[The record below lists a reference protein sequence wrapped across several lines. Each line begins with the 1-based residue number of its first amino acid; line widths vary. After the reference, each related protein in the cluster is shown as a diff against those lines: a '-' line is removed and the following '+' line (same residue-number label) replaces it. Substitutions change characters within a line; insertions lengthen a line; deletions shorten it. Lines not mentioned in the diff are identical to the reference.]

1 MTAAAFRRSLLVPE
15 VIQTSSMDCGPASL
29 KALFEGCGI
38 DVDYDR
44 LRSACLTDVDGS
56 SIDVLEDVAGELGL
70 DAQQTMIPADHLF
83 TEEAEAL
90 PALVVVRL
98 PNGNTHFVI
107 LWRRHGPVVQVMDPS
122 SRRRWPRVETLRRE
136 LFIHTMAFAAARW
149 RRWAERNAFHAP
161 VLRRI
166 LELGVAPAAAAA
178 LVAEATSASGWFQL
192 AALDAATRFAHMLV
206 DARALARGAEAERV
220 LRETVARAVANGAG
234 GWSESIPE
242 PCWSAYPIAADAA
255 GERLAYRGAVLVR
268 VRGLRAPG
276 TEQRRAT
283 ISIPPQE
290 QRRSPLLRLL
300 AMLRRDA
307 RPEVAVAA
315 GGVALAGIAGI
326 VEAMLYRGMLAF
338 AEASSVRLQRAA
350 LIGALLMFAV
360 TMIVIDSAVAA
371 AVLRAGRRLEARLRI
386 AFLRKLPRLTES
398 YLQTRLSSDMA
409 ERCHN
414 VSALRRLSAVATQG
428 GAALCRLVFV
438 TAALC
443 AIAPEAAGL
452 AIAATL
458 LALAIPFAAHPFLS
472 ERDLRART
480 HAGALF
486 RFHLDAL
493 LGVVPLR
500 SHGAAKPFRMQ
511 HGELLQHWS
520 GAAMK
525 RLTTATFVD
534 TLQTAAGLGLAAA
547 LVVQHMQLRG
557 SAGSGLLLVYWALAV
572 PGAAT
577 AVAASLKLLPAYR
590 NIGGRLLEVLDA
602 PEAEVEPSVILSR
615 ADGEGPSGVARE
627 KVLRSAQD
635 DTAGVTIALRDV
647 SVQAAGHG
655 ILDRVTLDVAPGEHV
670 AIVGPSGAG
679 KSTLVGLL
687 LGWHRAV
694 SGTIAVDGAPLDD
707 ALLQLLRPATA
718 WLDPAVQLW
727 NTSLQANLQYGND
740 ETGAALGPVLARAEL
755 LSVVE
760 TFDEG
765 LQTPLGEGGGLVSGG
780 EGQRVRFGRA
790 LLRRGVRLA
799 ILDEPFRGL
808 DVARRDLLLA
818 RARETWSAATL
829 LCITHDMH
837 EARSFARV
845 LVVDRG
851 RIVEDGAPEELA
863 ANPGS
868 RFAQLLAEQQRVHE
882 RIRGS
887 AEWRR
892 FRLAGGSLTEER
904 E

>member
-83 TEEAEAL
+83 TEEAGAL

-178 LVAEATSASGWFQL
+178 LVSEATSGPGWFQL

-220 LRETVARAVANGAG
+220 LRETVARAVTNGAER
-234 GWSESIPE
+234 WSESIPE
-242 PCWSAYPIAADAA
+242 PCWSAYPIGPDAA
-255 GERLAYRGAVLVR
+255 GEERLAYRGAVLVR

-290 QRRSPLLRLL
+290 QRRSPLLRLF
-300 AMLRRDA
+300 AMLRKDA

-315 GGVALAGIAGI
+315 GGVALAGLAGI

-360 TMIVIDSAVAA
+360 TMIVIDSAIAA

-414 VSALRRLSAVATQG
+414 VSALRRLSVVATQG

-458 LALAIPFAAHPFLS
+458 IALAIPFVAHPFLS

-547 LVVQHMQLRG
+547 LVVGHMQLRG

-602 PEAEVEPSVILSR
+602 PEAEVE
-615 ADGEGPSGVARE
+615 DGTGGAAARWAE
-627 KVLRSAQD
+627 AHRSTG
-635 DTAGVTIALRDV
+635 TAIALREV

-655 ILDRVTLDVAPGEHV
+655 ILDRVTLDIAPGEHV

-687 LGWHRAV
+687 LGWHRPV
-694 SGTIAVDGAPLDD
+694 SGTIAVDGTPLDD
-707 ALLQLLRPATA
+707 ALVQRLRRDTA
-718 WLDPAVQLW
+718 WIDPAVQLW

-740 ETGAALGPVLARAEL
+740 EAGAALGPVLERAEL

-808 DVARRDLLLA
+808 DVGRRDLLLA
-818 RARETWSAATL
+818 RARDTWSAATL
-829 LCITHDMH
+829 LCITHDMQ

-851 RIVEDGAPEELA
+851 RVVEDGAPEELA
-863 ANPGS
+863 ANPRS
-868 RFAQLLAEQQRVHE
+868 RFAQLVAEQQRVHE
-882 RIRGS
+882 RIRRS

-892 FRLAGGSLTEER
+892 FRLAGGSLTEEQ

>member
-83 TEEAEAL
+83 TEEAGAL

-178 LVAEATSASGWFQL
+178 LVAEATSASGWFHL

-234 GWSESIPE
+234 RWSESIPE

-290 QRRSPLLRLL
+290 QRRSPLLRLF

-414 VSALRRLSAVATQG
+414 VSALRRLSGVATQG

-458 LALAIPFAAHPFLS
+458 IALAIPFAAHPFLS

-511 HGELLQHWS
+511 HGELLEHWS

-534 TLQTAAGLGLAAA
+534 ALQTAAGLGLAAA

-590 NIGGRLLEVLDA
+590 NIGARLLEVLDA
-602 PEAEVEPSVILSR
+602 PESGGQAILPVH
-615 ADGEGPSGVARE
+615 GETEGQAGLP
-627 KVLRSAQD
+627 VLHQGA
-635 DTAGVTIALRDV
+635 AIALREV

-694 SGTIAVDGAPLDD
+694 SGTITVDGAQLDD
-707 ALLQLLRPATA
+707 ALVHRLRRDTA

-727 NTSLQANLQYGND
+727 NTSLQANLQYGNA

-765 LQTPLGEGGGLVSGG
+765 LQTPLGERGGLVSGG

-863 ANPGS
+863 ANPES